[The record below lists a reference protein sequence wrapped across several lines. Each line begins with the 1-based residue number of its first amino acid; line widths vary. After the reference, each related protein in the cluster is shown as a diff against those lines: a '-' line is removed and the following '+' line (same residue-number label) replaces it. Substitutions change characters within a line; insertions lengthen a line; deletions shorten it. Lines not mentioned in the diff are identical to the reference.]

1 MHSAKSTKIC
11 AVYSPARS
19 CSFSDSAQTTR
30 TCAIVNRLYGEERI
44 PLQSWIIHQCEAGK
58 LDQEIWESRGK
69 VQLLRVDESLKQI
82 MIDIEQGVR
91 DVSRTV

>member
-1 MHSAKSTKIC
+1 M
-11 AVYSPARS
+11 YSPARR

-30 TCAIVNRLYGEERI
+30 TCAIVKRLYGEDPI

-69 VQLLRVDESLKQI
+69 QVQLLQVDKSLEQI
-82 MIDIEQGVR
+82 MMEIEQGVR
-91 DVSRTV
+91 DDARTI